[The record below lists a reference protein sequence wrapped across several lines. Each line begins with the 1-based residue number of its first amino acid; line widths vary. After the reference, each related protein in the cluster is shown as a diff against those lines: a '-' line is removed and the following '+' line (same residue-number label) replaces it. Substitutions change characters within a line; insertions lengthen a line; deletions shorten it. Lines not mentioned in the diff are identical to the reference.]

1 MANRTPPPKPL
12 HHTSE
17 SARRANQIIRGRT
30 LLMMLLLGVATF
42 LVLFWKLYDLQINQY
57 NELQARAVHQQTR
70 EVSVNASRGTIYDKN
85 HNILASST
93 TAEKVIIDPM
103 RIDQFVQ
110 AKQEAQDE
118 AAAKAKEQG
127 KTYVRK
133 LIPDQSYI
141 AKGLARILELDQEK
155 IEEKMSHTSWE
166 YVVLRQKVEK
176 ETADE
181 VRRFINGEIDP
192 EGNDVDE
199 DLRVSFTGVYLD
211 PDSKRYYPYNA
222 MAANVL
228 GFVNAENIGGVGLE
242 SKYDDELSGDAGM
255 TIFAKDIQG
264 QPLLFQYEQYFDA
277 ENGNDLVLTMD
288 INVQIALEK
297 GIESMLSKFDAANGG
312 TGIVMDV
319 NSGAILGMASYPNYD
334 SNQSGVLYEGNE
346 KLKSKLEKQL
356 EEIEKN
362 RDQYEAQDA
371 AKAAARAEAG
381 VEEPEEE
388 VSSYEAAVTKAKT
401 DTLQTQWRNK
411 CVDSTYEPGSTFKP
425 ITLAA
430 ALEEGVINMNTTF
443 DCSGSVMV
451 KGWDKPFNCSRA
463 APGHGH
469 QSLKQAVG
477 NSCNP
482 AFIKIGQTLGTS
494 KFYEYLK
501 SFGLMEKTNVDMI
514 GEVQGIFATE
524 KNFNSNIVSLA
535 SYAFGQTFNVTP
547 LELIRAQA
555 ACVNGGYL
563 YEPYVVEQVLD
574 NDGTVLRQHEAKCIR
589 QVVSEE
595 TSAKVRECLE
605 YVVAEGTGKN
615 GQVAGYRIGGKT
627 GTADKTG
634 TKTPSNPKGDIV
646 VSFMCFAPADDPQYI
661 MLITMDTP
669 SRTTGTFPSG
679 GNMVAPTASQIMS
692 EILPVL
698 GVEPDYTADQLA
710 GADAAVPHV
719 VGMDLESARAKLEN
733 AGFTFRTV
741 GNGAEVT
748 AQTPE
753 GGAIV
758 PNNASIVLYLG
769 EEKNNDLRAVPNVM
783 GLTAAEANQ
792 RLTNAG
798 FIMRVA
804 GTTSTDS
811 GNVKAIS
818 QDREEGTEL
827 APGSVVTVRF
837 GDNSV
842 RD

>member
-1 MANRTPPPKPL
+1 MANRSPAPKPL

-30 LLMMLLLGVATF
+30 LLMMFLLGVVTF
-42 LVLFWKLYDLQINQY
+42 LLLFWKLYDLQINQY
-57 NELQARAVHQQTR
+57 NDLQARAVHQQTR

-103 RIDQFVQ
+103 RIDRFVQ
-110 AKQEAQDE
+110 AKEKAQDDN
-118 AAAKAKEQG
+118 AAKAKEKGQ
-127 KTYVRK
+127 TYVRQP
-133 LIPDQSYI
+133 IPDQDYI
-141 AKGLARILELDQEK
+141 ARGLARILELDQERIK
-155 IEEKMSHTSWE
+155 EQMSHTSWE

-181 VRRFINGEIDP
+181 VRRFINGQIDAD
-192 EGNDVDE
+192 GNDVPE
-199 DLRVSFTGVYLD
+199 DQQSSITGVYLE

-228 GFVNAENIGGVGLE
+228 GFVNSENQGGVGLE
-242 SKYDDELSGDAGM
+242 SKYDADLSGDAGM
-255 TIFAKDIQG
+255 TVSAKDING

-277 ENGNDLVLTMD
+277 ENGSDLVLTLD

-319 NSGAILGMASYPNYD
+319 NTGAIRGMASYPNYD
-334 SNQSGVLYEGNE
+334 SNQSGVLYDE
-346 KLKSKLEKQL
+346 KLKSRLETQLTDLEKKQENYQSEKEY
-356 EEIEKN
+356 EE
-362 RDQYEAQDA
+362 A
-371 AKAAARAEAG
+371 
-381 VEEPEEE
+381 VE
-388 VSSYEAAVTKAKT
+388 KAKT
-401 DTLQTQWRNK
+401 DTLHSQWRNK
-411 CVDSTYEPGSTFKP
+411 CIDSTYEPGSTFKP

-430 ALEEGVINMNTTF
+430 ALEEGVINMNSTF

-451 KGWDKPFNCSRA
+451 KGWDKPFYCSRQS
-463 APGHGH
+463 GHGH
-469 QSLKQAVG
+469 QILKEAVG

-501 SFGLMEKTNVDMI
+501 SFGLMEKTGVDMI
-514 GEVQGIFATE
+514 GEVQGIFTDE
-524 KNFNSNIVSLA
+524 KSFNSNIVSLS

-555 ACVNGGYL
+555 ACINGGYL

-574 NDGTVLRQHEAKCIR
+574 GDGSVLRQHEPKCLR
-589 QVVSEE
+589 QVISEE

-605 YVVAEGTGKN
+605 YVVASGTGKN

-634 TKTPSNPKGDIV
+634 TRTAANPKGDIV

-679 GNMVAPTASQIMS
+679 GQMVAPTASQIMS

-698 GVEPDYTADQLA
+698 GVEPDYTAEQLA
-710 GADAAVPHV
+710 GADAAVPNV
-719 VGMDLESARAKLEN
+719 VGQDLESAKARLEN
-733 AGFTFRTV
+733 AGFAFRTV
-741 GNGAEVT
+741 GSGAEVT
-748 AQTPE
+748 AQTPD

-769 EEKNNDLRAVPNVM
+769 EEKNNDLRAVPNVV

-798 FIMRVA
+798 LIMRVT

-818 QDREEGTEL
+818 QDREEGTEM

>member
-1 MANRTPPPKPL
+1 MANYSSKIPAL
-12 HHTSE
+12 HRKSE

-30 LLMMLLLGVATF
+30 LLMMLALGVCTF
-42 LVLFWKLYDLQINQY
+42 LLLFWKLYDLQINQY
-57 NELQARAVHQQTR
+57 DEMTARAVHQQTR

-93 TAEKVIIDPM
+93 TAEKVIIDPL
-103 RIDQFVQ
+103 RIGQFVQ
-110 AKQEAQDE
+110 TQEKEQEE
-118 AAAKAKEQG
+118 AAARALEKGE
-127 KTYVRK
+127 TYTRQP
-133 LIPDQSYI
+133 IRDQSYI
-141 AKGLARILELDQEK
+141 ARGLSRILELDQESV
-155 IEEKMSHTSWE
+155 EKKMENTKAE
-166 YVVLRQKVEK
+166 YVILRRKVEK
-176 ETADE
+176 ELADE
-181 VRRFINGEIDP
+181 IRKFINGQIDE
-192 EGNDVDE
+192 EGNE
-199 DLRVSFTGVYLD
+199 IPKGQQRTLTGVHLE

-228 GFVNAENIGGVGLE
+228 GFVNIDNEGGVGLE
-242 SKYDDELSGDAGM
+242 SKYDGDLSGEAGM
-255 TIFAKDIQG
+255 TVSAKDNKG
-264 QPLLFQYEQYFDA
+264 QPMLFQYEQYFDA
-277 ENGNDLVLTMD
+277 ENGSDLVLTLD

-297 GIESMLSKFDAANGG
+297 GMESMLSKFDAANGG

-319 NSGAILGMASYPNYD
+319 NSGALLGMASYPNYD
-334 SNQSGVLYEGNE
+334 SNQSGVLHDE
-346 KLKSKLEKQL
+346 KLKSKLDTQLAEMEKKR
-356 EEIEKN
+356 E
-362 RDQYEAQDA
+362 DYET
-371 AKAAARAEAG
+371 
-381 VEEPEEE
+381 EEE
-388 VSSYEAAVTKAKT
+388 YEEAVSKLKT
-401 DTLQTQWRNK
+401 DTLQSQWRNK
-411 CVDSTYEPGSTFKP
+411 CIDSTYEPGSTFKP

-430 ALEEGVINMNTTF
+430 ALEEGVVNMNSTF

-469 QSLKQAVG
+469 QILKEAVG

-482 AFIKIGQTLGTS
+482 AFIRIGQALGTS

-514 GEVQGIFATE
+514 GEVQGIFANE
-524 KNFNSNIVSLA
+524 KNFNSNLVSLA
-535 SYAFGQTFNVTP
+535 SYSFGQTFNVTP

-574 NDGTVLRQHEAKCIR
+574 GEGNILRQHETKCLR

-605 YVVAEGTGKN
+605 YVVASGTGRN
-615 GQVAGYRIGGKT
+615 GQVTGYRVGGKT

-634 TKTPSNPKGDIV
+634 TRTAANPKGDIV

-710 GADAAVPHV
+710 GADAAVPNL
-719 VGMDLESARAKLEN
+719 VGQDLETAKARLEN
-733 AGFTFRTV
+733 AGFAFRTV
-741 GNGAEVT
+741 GGGPEVT

-758 PNNASIVLYLG
+758 PNNASIILYLG
-769 EEKNNDLRAVPNVM
+769 EEKNNDRRAAPGVIGM
-783 GLTAAEANQ
+783 TAAEANAAI
-792 RLTNAG
+792 TNAG
-798 FIMRVA
+798 FIMRVTGA
-804 GTTSTDS
+804 TSTES

-818 QDREEGTEL
+818 QDRAEGTEL
-827 APGSVVTVRF
+827 APGSVITVRF
-837 GDNSV
+837 GDSSV